1 MFKGGGGGHIS
12 YNRYSTITI
21 SKHFAKAGK
30 NKSSSA
36 FHIACEQLNVYPGL
50 KMHCYLRVWTP
61 PPPIPVIPAG
71 GPGRGDQKL
80 TWSGHKQKCLSS
92 YDRAKHNFRVATICW
107 TEPPLCSSSTT
118 VRGTLYAKQI
128 NWHKVVVMFM
138 WVCIHFHSEGRL
150 KETTVYNFLI
160 LCQHWPKI
168 FSLLTWEKKKQTV
181 VLVWKL
187 N

>member
-1 MFKGGGGGHIS
+1 MNYCFYSSKTNVLLFSSRLVLPHIMCCYYCQCMFKGGGGGHIS

-21 SKHFAKAGK
+21 SKQHFAKAGK

-61 PPPIPVIPAG
+61 PPIPVIPAG

-92 YDRAKHNFRVATICW
+92 SKVELNTTLELLQYVRLSHLFVAVHQ
-107 TEPPLCSSSTT
+107 P
-118 VRGTLYAKQI
+118 
-128 NWHKVVVMFM
+128 
-138 WVCIHFHSEGRL
+138 
-150 KETTVYNFLI
+150 
-160 LCQHWPKI
+160 
-168 FSLLTWEKKKQTV
+168 
-181 VLVWKL
+181 
-187 N
+187 